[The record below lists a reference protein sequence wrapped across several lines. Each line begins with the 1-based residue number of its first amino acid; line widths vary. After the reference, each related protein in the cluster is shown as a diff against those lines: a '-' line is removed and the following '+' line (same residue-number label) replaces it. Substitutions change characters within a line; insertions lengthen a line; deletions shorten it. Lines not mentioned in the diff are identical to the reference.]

1 MILDDEYTVSVC
13 NSILA
18 NSRVKKFDLYTIFRL
33 LTAKKNKIYVDLA
46 RFNVEEKF
54 DDDEK
59 KQIESFISQ
68 VNPFFK
74 NDGSKFGFYA
84 KNYKIAKILHE
95 KCQILEKDRQ
105 KIYFYKCKFKNDK
118 KMLSI
123 DDFCDNGEKETM
135 IFYERKDAESQIEKF
150 RKIYKFLKIEHSIE
164 LIGYN
169 KQNEIIEMVEFN

>member
-1 MILDDEYTVSVC
+1 MGLDDEYAFSIC

-33 LTAKKNKIYVDLA
+33 LTAKKNKIYVDLNK
-46 RFNVEEKF
+46 FNVEDQF
-54 DDDEK
+54 DEDEK
-59 KQIESFISQ
+59 QQIESFINQ

-84 KNYKIAKILHE
+84 KNYKVAKILHE

-105 KIYFYKCKFKNDK
+105 KVSFYKCKFKNSK
-118 KMLSI
+118 KMLTI
-123 DDFCDNGEKETM
+123 DDFCDNDDKEAM
-135 IFYERKDAESQIEKF
+135 IFYDKQDAMNQIEKF
-150 RKIYKFLKIEHSIE
+150 RKIYKFLKIENPIE

-169 KQNEIIEMVEFN
+169 KQNEMIEFFEFN